1 MTNFQPKSLITDF
14 QSARIQV
21 LDFSFSQEKFPE
33 KSVFRL
39 SAFFILFLLVS
50 LNFAQS
56 TGNVKGKVR
65 TPEGKGLADVT
76 VVAKQKDTEVKS
88 TKTNSKGEFV
98 FESLPSGKYNF
109 TFTKPGYS
117 VGILYNVEVR
127 EKKTTDL
134 GDRLILTLDQ
144 GTLVIIKGS
153 VFNQDGLSVPEA
165 KVEIERI
172 FNDGTT
178 KKVGST
184 YTTETGEFTFRF
196 PEEEAKFR
204 ITATKGGSSASK
216 EISVDT
222 AAVYRLSLKLEI
234 KKQ

>member
-1 MTNFQPKSLITDF
+1 MTFLRVMQKLQSGF
-14 QSARIQV
+14 QSNNICLSSLFSSRMKLYEIFQSIGAV
-21 LDFSFSQEKFPE
+21 LILCLSFSLGFSQG
-33 KSVFRL
+33 
-39 SAFFILFLLVS
+39 
-50 LNFAQS
+50 

-65 TPEGKGLADVT
+65 TPEGKALADVT
-76 VVAKQKDTEVKS
+76 IVAKQKDNEVKS
-88 TKTNSKGEFV
+88 TKTNSKGEFIL
-98 FESLPSGKYNF
+98 ENLPAGRYNF
-109 TFTKPGYS
+109 TFTKTGYS

-134 GDRLILTLDQ
+134 GDRLILTVDQ

-153 VFNQDGLSVPEA
+153 VFDQNGLSVPDA

-172 FNDGTT
+172 FSDGTT
-178 KKVGST
+178 KKVGSA

-204 ITATKGGSSASK
+204 VTATKDGVSASK
-216 EISVDT
+216 EISVDA

-234 KKQ
+234 KRQ